1 MYMYMQHGI
10 SGQRTIQFR
19 GIIYS
24 TSMCP
29 CLHMCLFEQVPETKE
44 VHVHAGYIS
53 STVLGEDAIQ
63 YVIYMI
69 MYISD
74 ESMCFV
80 YTQCRMYITC
90 IYMSRAGL
98 DCGCDGVR
106 CCAKRPPTLFYINDP
121 LFTPFAELLF
131 FLGVLCTCTCMC
143 VV

>member
-10 SGQRTIQFR
+10 SDQRTIQFR

-80 YTQCRMYITC
+80 VYTMPYVYYMYIHVESWT
-90 IYMSRAGL
+90 GL
-98 DCGCDGVR
+98 RV
-106 CCAKRPPTLFYINDP
+106 
-121 LFTPFAELLF
+121 
-131 FLGVLCTCTCMC
+131 
-143 VV
+143 